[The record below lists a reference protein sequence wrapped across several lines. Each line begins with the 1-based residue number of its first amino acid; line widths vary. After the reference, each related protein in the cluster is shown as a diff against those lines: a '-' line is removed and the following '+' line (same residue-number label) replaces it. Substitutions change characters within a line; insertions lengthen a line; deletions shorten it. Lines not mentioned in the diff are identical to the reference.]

1 MTDKRL
7 RETVERITLTEEA
20 GRRILDLGKKKRERD
35 QRRKTVRRVILAVCM
50 ALLLAPGLSFLPK
63 GSDQTPEWKITAY
76 AGEADEAQWTLLRPG
91 ARVLLEKEPEAYGYR
106 MELDLPEHYYYEKQV
121 VTLGLDT
128 IYFEGKTI
136 IWHPFEEDTGLPDV
150 MGTSMYIK
158 ILDEDRNEVDRFTL
172 ELTRVYDNC
181 YVQIIKGEE
190 R

>member
-1 MTDKRL
+1 MMDKRL
-7 RETVERITLTEEA
+7 KEAVEQITLTEESR
-20 GRRILDLGKKKRERD
+20 RRILNLEKKKKKRHQIRIIK
-35 QRRKTVRRVILAVCM
+35 RNLLAVCM
-50 ALLLAPGLSFLPK
+50 VFLTVLTLSFFPK
-63 GSDQTPEWKITAY
+63 GDGQAPEWKITAY
-76 AGEADEAQWTLLRPG
+76 AREADEARWTLLRPG

-172 ELTRVYDNC
+172 ELTREYDNC